1 MSLIKDKFPE
11 YEDIALSLVQAAFK
25 AKQEAHNQ
33 MLPEPAVPDSN
44 AKDSDK
50 EEFNYYPVKNGL
62 SQDTNELKKYLD
74 GAYPL
79 GKKGDP
85 LNWWMTHQSEFP
97 RLASVAR
104 DALAYSA
111 TSATVER
118 TFSAAANVCSPG
130 RNSLAATTIERCSVI
145 DTASANP
152 KFATQVANEN
162 KKIKAKKIK
171 HVANPKTKSKQLNK
185 YDFWEIKITF
195 TPTST
200 VPPSGGSLQW
210 EFHHPYFRADT
221 MFEVDNKLTSST
233 TDTSKINETC
243 TTKVVERT
251 EDILNC
257 LMTHQIQTSSAL
269 NKLVEESANLCIE
282 LDQAYIQLNR
292 QQIRIDL
299 LLNQSISPSTFS
311 L

>member
-1 MSLIKDKFPE
+1 MRS
-11 YEDIALSLVQAAFK
+11 V
-25 AKQEAHNQ
+25 
-33 MLPEPAVPDSN
+33 AVP
-44 AKDSDK
+44 
-50 EEFNYYPVKNGL
+50 P
-62 SQDTNELKKYLD
+62 
-74 GAYPL
+74 
-79 GKKGDP
+79 
-85 LNWWMTHQSEFP
+85 
-97 RLASVAR
+97 
-104 DALAYSA
+104 
-111 TSATVER
+111 
-118 TFSAAANVCSPG
+118 
-130 RNSLAATTIERCSVI
+130 
-145 DTASANP
+145 
-152 KFATQVANEN
+152 
-162 KKIKAKKIK
+162 
-171 HVANPKTKSKQLNK
+171 QLNK

-221 MFEVDNKLTSST
+221 MFEVDNVKQKKLTSST

-299 LLNQSISPSTFS
+299 LLNQSISPKEDSSKDKTTHSNNKSQVMSESNTYYLNNSTS
-311 L
+311 SSTLVAKTKE